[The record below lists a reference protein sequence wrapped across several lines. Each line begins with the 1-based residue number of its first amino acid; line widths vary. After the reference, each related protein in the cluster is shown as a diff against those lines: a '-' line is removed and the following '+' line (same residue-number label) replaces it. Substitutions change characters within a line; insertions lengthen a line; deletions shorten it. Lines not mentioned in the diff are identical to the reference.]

1 MSISRR
7 GSKWAGGLSML
18 VGGDSNSGVHCLFV
32 AAGFKPVREGA
43 WDNAAKSKVADKVD
57 N

>member
-1 MSISRR
+1 
-7 GSKWAGGLSML
+7 ML